1 MNKQINVKG
10 DCRYIWLDD
19 IIYKCTLKGGF
30 CFKICSQFKKM
41 VLIDDLIKEFNEWK
55 ERNRKDQCYL
65 IFCTDGTGY
74 VSTNPTQL
82 ADTVFDFEDI
92 NELQTILKA

>member
-1 MNKQINVKG
+1 MGKQVNYRTYCIH
-10 DCRYIWLDD
+10 IWKDE
-19 IIYKCTLKGGF
+19 IVYKCTLKDDF
-30 CFKICSQFKKM
+30 CFKICYNFEHRSAG
-41 VLIDDLIKEFNEWK
+41 IIKLFDKWK

-65 IFCTDGTGY
+65 IFCNDGTGY